1 MWIEAW
7 KGSEV
12 RLADVVVFKL
22 LVMMR
27 PELTSPWRRRRCG
40 EIFTR
45 AGLVTP
51 PICIELWCATCHL
64 IIQACNLMTQKASP
78 VQELTY
84 LDIAMCYVCTRDSM
98 LLLFELR
105 CSLWQ

>member
-1 MWIEAW
+1 
-7 KGSEV
+7 V

-27 PELTSPWRRRRCG
+27 PELTSSWRRRRCG

-51 PICIELWCATCHL
+51 PIRIELGCATCNL
-64 IIQACNLMTQKASP
+64 IIQKTSP
-78 VQELTY
+78 VQEL
-84 LDIAMCYVCTRDSM
+84 AM
-98 LLLFELR
+98 LR
-105 CSLWQ
+105 YRAVLRVHAR